1 MLPATLAATRDN
13 GGDST
18 PDEDQ
23 GVIRCICNIDDDDG
37 FTIQCE
43 NCLVWQHAVCVNV
56 NQDNVPDEYLC
67 EKCNPRKLD
76 VKRAVDYQ
84 KRRLE
89 TESRNVKEARKRPK
103 YVGGKVKRADDP
115 SERRKRAPD
124 AKTPRPKT
132 ARTAGSRESSSPASM
147 PTGREVPVIFDG
159 SYTTIDHN
167 ILGADVQVLFQS
179 VLSQLAAEAAAG
191 TEVQARPGSE
201 TNEMEV
207 SARPSNESNKV
218 EVSARPSNESSERA
232 AVVNSEMA
240 PALVAMPSSEMA
252 QAAPVYRGFASSD
265 RAQIGLFARSAIA
278 AGRYIC
284 EYRGQVQLKAAYKED
299 PKNYYELLRTTRPH
313 SHFYPDIDLCV
324 DARRQGSDARCVRR
338 SCAANAALRSM
349 HDPAGGDSAIR
360 LGLFAT
366 RGVQADE
373 ELTVGWEWGD
383 GELPA
388 VARMAAGDAEDYLG
402 RPEGRRMSKVWRQA
416 FGGITCACAD
426 AQCGVRRLFAMLG
439 VEEAPAR
446 PDAGAA
452 IRRRPSR
459 PHKSDADAA
468 DAAHAEQPPADRAVA
483 AHSRKGSA
491 AGLRA
496 SPESPLAGRGAAT
509 ASASANG
516 DARSMLSIA
525 PPAPIAGDCSSD
537 DDELSHHQ
545 HSIGHQQQPPAN
557 GRRSSAA
564 AMERVPSR
572 NSSNSSAK
580 SRSQSQSRKRKPGAP
595 AQAQAQAQ
603 AHDAAG
609 CALGAEGG
617 KRPRSASGS
626 PVPRKASSP
635 GCSLPLKKL
644 WMSQYLERA
653 DVRGG
658 GGCQSALLPPAA
670 GLGACPSPKRAYTM
684 PLSSGAP
691 AIKIERDAEIERGAE
706 IERDVEMSEATPFE
720 REASRPPEPAR
731 SPSPSPLPSGGPVS
745 LLATVRELSPGATTP
760 GDDQALVKSLP
771 TDADAPTPPPTDAAA
786 LLEQPLPSGTACGS
800 RVAPVSLDAPDSGL
814 ASEGPSTAQAEPRE
828 DAAAAA
834 TAAADPSAKSAAP
847 VKKQRLSLEEYNK
860 RRRGNTATPA
870 SGEAE
875 AKEGDGE
882 SAAPKP
888 AEGADP

>member
-1 MLPATLAATRDN
+1 FVARARQRVGQAITMLPATLAATRDN

-76 VKRAVDYQ
+76 RAVDYQ

-191 TEVQARPGSE
+191 SEVRARPGNEIEVRARPGYE

-207 SARPSNESNKV
+207 SATPSNET
-218 EVSARPSNESSERA
+218 NEMAAVANSERA
-232 AVVNSEMA
+232 AVASSEMP

-426 AQCGVRRLFAMLG
+426 AQCGVRQLFAMLG

-468 DAAHAEQPPADRAVA
+468 DAAHGEQPPADRAAA

-496 SPESPLAGRGAAT
+496 SPESPLAGRGAAN
-509 ASASANG
+509 ANG

-525 PPAPIAGDCSSD
+525 PPAPIVGDCSSD
-537 DDELSHHQ
+537 GDDAADELGHHQ
-545 HSIGHQQQPPAN
+545 QHLISHQQQPPAN

-580 SRSQSQSRKRKPGAP
+580 SQS
-595 AQAQAQAQ
+595 
-603 AHDAAG
+603 
-609 CALGAEGG
+609 
-617 KRPRSASGS
+617 
-626 PVPRKASSP
+626 
-635 GCSLPLKKL
+635 
-644 WMSQYLERA
+644 
-653 DVRGG
+653 
-658 GGCQSALLPPAA
+658 
-670 GLGACPSPKRAYTM
+670 
-684 PLSSGAP
+684 
-691 AIKIERDAEIERGAE
+691 
-706 IERDVEMSEATPFE
+706 
-720 REASRPPEPAR
+720 
-731 SPSPSPLPSGGPVS
+731 
-745 LLATVRELSPGATTP
+745 
-760 GDDQALVKSLP
+760 
-771 TDADAPTPPPTDAAA
+771 
-786 LLEQPLPSGTACGS
+786 
-800 RVAPVSLDAPDSGL
+800 
-814 ASEGPSTAQAEPRE
+814 
-828 DAAAAA
+828 
-834 TAAADPSAKSAAP
+834 
-847 VKKQRLSLEEYNK
+847 
-860 RRRGNTATPA
+860 
-870 SGEAE
+870 
-875 AKEGDGE
+875 
-882 SAAPKP
+882 
-888 AEGADP
+888 